1 MTKTELVKKSNFL
14 YRFRSVTDLERIGKC
29 QAAILHYDQCEAD
42 LINSYNTIVGI
53 YNRRTGTLY
62 VFDYYSATTIQHIY
76 KAAKI
81 LNPMRITW
89 LYRRSDGIIELALSP
104 RVNTY
109 KYTKREYS
117 AIEKNDFI
125 SFIGDSFKW

>member
-14 YRFRSVTDLERIGKC
+14 YKFRNETNLERIGKC
-29 QAAILHYDQCEAD
+29 QAFIFHYDQCEED
-42 LINSYNTIVGI
+42 LIRSYNTIVGI
-53 YNRRTGTLY
+53 YNRRTGTLF

-104 RVNTY
+104 YANTY
-109 KYTKREYS
+109 KYTKREYYK
-117 AIEKNDFI
+117 IESSDFITFIGNDF
-125 SFIGDSFKW
+125 SW

>member
-1 MTKTELVKKSNFL
+1 MTRTELVKKSNDLF
-14 YRFRSVTDLERIGKC
+14 RFKTETGSEKIGKC
-29 QAAILHYDQCEAD
+29 QAYIFHYDQYEAD
-42 LINSYNTIVGI
+42 LIKSYNTIVGI
-53 YNRRTGTLY
+53 YNRKTATLF

-81 LNPMRITW
+81 LKPMRITW

-104 RVNTY
+104 YANTY

-117 AIEKNDFI
+117 MIEENDFI
-125 SFIGDSFKW
+125 SFIGNDFRW

>member
-14 YRFRSVTDLERIGKC
+14 STSRTASDTERIGKC
-29 QAAILHYDQCEAD
+29 KAIILHYDQCGED
-42 LINSYNTIVGI
+42 LIMSYNTIVGI
-53 YNRRTGTLY
+53 YNRRTATLF

-81 LNPMRITW
+81 LKPMRITW

-104 RVNTY
+104 SANTY

-117 AIEKNDFI
+117 TVESNDFI
-125 SFIGDSFKW
+125 SFIGNDFRW

>member
-14 YRFRSVTDLERIGKC
+14 SDFRPTTDIERIGKC
-29 QAAILHYDQCEAD
+29 KAIILHYDQYEED
-42 LINSYNTIVGI
+42 LIMSYNTIVGI
-53 YNRRTGTLY
+53 YNRKTATLF

-81 LNPMRITW
+81 LKPMRITW

-104 RVNTY
+104 YANTY
-109 KYTKREYS
+109 KCTKREYS
-117 AIEKNDFI
+117 IIESNDFI
-125 SFIGDSFKW
+125 DFIGNDFRW

>member
-14 YRFRSVTDLERIGKC
+14 LALRTATGIERIGKC
-29 QAAILHYDQCEAD
+29 KAVIFHYDQCEED
-42 LINSYNTIVGI
+42 LIMSYSTIVGI
-53 YNRRTGTLY
+53 YNRRTATLF

-81 LNPMRITW
+81 LKPMRITW

-104 RVNTY
+104 SANTC

-117 AIEKNDFI
+117 AIESNDFI
-125 SFIGDSFKW
+125 SFIGNNFRW

>member
-1 MTKTELVKKSNFL
+1 MTKTELVRKSNYLF
-14 YRFRSVTDLERIGKC
+14 RFRADTESERIGKC
-29 QAAILHYDQCEAD
+29 QAVIFHYDQCEED
-42 LINSYNTIVGI
+42 LIRSYNTIVGI
-53 YNRRTGTLY
+53 YNRRTGTLF

-89 LYRRSDGIIELALSP
+89 LYRRSDGIIEFSTSP
-104 RVNTY
+104 SANTY

-117 AIEKNDFI
+117 IIEANDFI
-125 SFIGDSFKW
+125 SFIGNDFKW

>member
-14 YRFRSVTDLERIGKC
+14 YKFRNETNLERIGKC
-29 QAAILHYDQCEAD
+29 QAFILHYDQCEED
-42 LINSYNTIVGI
+42 LIKSYNTIVGI
-53 YNRRTGTLY
+53 YNRMTGTLF

-89 LYRRSDGIIELALSP
+89 LYRRSDGIIELALSSYA
-104 RVNTY
+104 NTY
-109 KYTKREYS
+109 KYTKREYYK
-117 AIEKNDFI
+117 IESSDFI
-125 SFIGDSFKW
+125 SFIGNDFRW